1 MEASGPELEDNSSR
15 NAMAA
20 LRECQRAAQFAGFV
34 RQCRSAPRLA
44 FRQLDPRGH
53 SDLWNG
59 LAGESAGNGMS
70 HSASRVSES
79 RAECGVSRSRLR
91 SRHQGNF
98 HRRLDFFTVH
108 GFNQRFGGFH
118 S

>member
-1 MEASGPELEDNSSR
+1 MLWLLYASVNEPPNSPGSSG
-15 NAMAA
+15 N
-20 LRECQRAAQFAGFV
+20 V
-34 RQCRSAPRLA
+34 APRLA